1 MPRMRPE
8 LTDEQLRALPSRA
21 EARVYEALRAQLP
34 DDALVIHSVRWLY
47 RTRRGT
53 VSEGEGDFTVF
64 LPQSGFLTIEVKGGG
79 IALDGRTGAW
89 SSIDQNQ
96 SSNPIKDPF
105 LQATRQRYAILD
117 QLRGHTAWRRWT
129 GQWLH
134 CGHAVLFPDVRSP
147 APFAGPDRPIEII
160 GVQSDL
166 PRLADWISRILRF
179 WTGSRPTD
187 PLGVQGVDIAEQ
199 ILCSSICVKPLLS
212 IALANEE
219 EIRIRLTEQQARVLR
234 VIGGRHR
241 ALVGGGAGTGKTLIA
256 LEKARRAALEGK
268 QALMICYNRPL
279 ADVLRA
285 AHAGIP
291 GLDVLSYHQLCERR
305 IARAREITGRDVLVE
320 AQKAYAGGNLYDMQ
334 LPFALALANEVVPEK
349 YDAVVVD
356 EAQDFS
362 DEYWL
367 GVEDL
372 LKDRESGHLYVFF
385 DPNQMLYKR
394 RGSLPINDEPFW
406 LTVNCR
412 NTQHIHT
419 AAYRY
424 YKGEIIDP
432 PEIAGAPLSDLIA
445 ETGAAQADAIAREI
459 GRLLTTEGLRPSDMV
474 VLVMGKPK
482 QSYYDLLL
490 SRRLAGNVQWRV
502 EAHAPKEILLDTVA
516 RFKGLE
522 APIVFLWLPP
532 VIDEDQDREALYV
545 GISRAKSCVYVVGSR
560 LACAAISTV
569 VREAGTHVSGQ
580 E

>member
-8 LTDEQLRALPSRA
+8 LTEEQLRALTSRA

-34 DDALVIHSVRWLY
+34 DDALVVHSVRWLY
-47 RTRRGT
+47 RTKRGT

-79 IALDGRTGAW
+79 IAFDGRTGAW
-89 SSIDQNQ
+89 SSTDQNRI
-96 SSNPIKDPF
+96 SNPIKDPF

-117 QLRGHTAWRRWT
+117 QLRGHTAWRRWA

-147 APFAGPDRPIEII
+147 APFVGPDRPIEII

-166 PRLADWISRILRF
+166 SRLTDWISRVLRF
-179 WTGSRPTD
+179 WTGSKPTD
-187 PLGVQGVDIAEQ
+187 PLGVQGVDIVEQ
-199 ILCSSICVKPLLS
+199 ILCGSIDVKPLLS
-212 IALANEE
+212 IALAHEE

-241 ALVGGGAGTGKTLIA
+241 ALIAGGAGTGKTLIA
-256 LEKARRAALEGK
+256 LEKARRVALDGK

-285 AHAGIP
+285 AHSGIP
-291 GLDVLSYHQLCERR
+291 GLQVLSYHQLCERR
-305 IARAREITGRDVLVE
+305 IARAREVTGRDVLVE
-320 AQKAYAGGNLYDMQ
+320 AQNAYAGGNLYDMQ

-372 LKDRESGHLYVFF
+372 LKDRESGDLYVFF

-394 RGSLPINDEPFW
+394 RGSLPIDDEPFW

-432 PEIAGAPLSDLIA
+432 PEIAGVPLSELIA
-445 ETGAAQADAIAREI
+445 ESSAAQADAIAREI
-459 GRLLTTEGLRPSDMV
+459 GRLLTAEGLRASDMV

-490 SRRLAGNVQWRV
+490 SRRLAGNVQWSD
-502 EAHAPKEILLDTVA
+502 EAHAPQAILLDTVA

-545 GISRAKSCVYVVGSR
+545 GLSRAKSCVYVVGSR
-560 LACAAISTV
+560 LPCAAISTV
-569 VREAGTHVSGQ
+569 VRQAATHVS

>member
-8 LTDEQLRALPSRA
+8 LTDEQLRALSSRA

-53 VSEGEGDFTVF
+53 ISEGESDFTVF
-64 LPQSGFLTIEVKGGG
+64 LPETGFLTIEVKGGG

-89 SSIDQNQ
+89 SSTDQ
-96 SSNPIKDPF
+96 SRIAHPIKDPF
-105 LQATRQRYAILD
+105 LQATRQRHAILD
-117 QLRGHTAWRRWT
+117 QLRGHTNWRRWT
-129 GQWLH
+129 GRWLH

-147 APFAGPDRPIEII
+147 APFIGPDRPVEII
-160 GVQSDL
+160 GVHSDL
-166 PRLADWISRILRF
+166 PRLTHWIARVLRF
-179 WTGSRPTD
+179 WKGSQPTD
-187 PLGVQGVDIAEQ
+187 PLGLQGVQIAEQ
-199 ILCSSICVKPLLS
+199 ILCSSIEVKPLLS
-212 IALANEE
+212 VELAHEE
-219 EIRIRLTEQQARVLR
+219 EVRIRLTEQQARVLR
-234 VIGGRHR
+234 IIGGRHR
-241 ALVGGGAGTGKTLIA
+241 ALIGGGAGTGKTLIA
-256 LEKARRAALEGK
+256 LEKARRAALDGR

-285 AHAGIP
+285 AHRGIR
-291 GLDVLSYHQLCERR
+291 GLEVLSYHQLCERR
-305 IARAREITGRDVLVE
+305 IARAREISGRDVLAE
-320 AQKAYAGGNLYDMQ
+320 AQEAWAGADFYDTQ
-334 LPFALALANEVVPEK
+334 LPFALGLANEIVPEK
-349 YDAVVVD
+349 FDTLVID

-372 LKDRESGHLYVFF
+372 LKDRESSDLYVFF

-394 RGSLPINDEPFW
+394 RGSLPIGDEPFW

-432 PEIAGAPLSDLIA
+432 PEIAGAPLA
-445 ETGAAQADAIAREI
+445 ELVAESAAAQGDAIAREI
-459 GRLLTTEGLRPSDMV
+459 GRLLTTDGLRPSDIV
-474 VLVMGKPK
+474 VLIMGKPK
-482 QSYYDLLL
+482 QSYYGLL
-490 SRRLAGNVQWRV
+490 SARRLVGNARWSV
-502 EAHAPKEILLDTVA
+502 EVHDPGAILLDTVA

-532 VIDEDQDREALYV
+532 VIDEDEDREALYV
-545 GISRAKSCVYVVGSR
+545 GLSRAKSRVYVVGSR
-560 LACAAISTV
+560 IPWTAISTV
-569 VREAGTHVSGQ
+569 AREAGTHPSEQ
-580 E
+580 Q